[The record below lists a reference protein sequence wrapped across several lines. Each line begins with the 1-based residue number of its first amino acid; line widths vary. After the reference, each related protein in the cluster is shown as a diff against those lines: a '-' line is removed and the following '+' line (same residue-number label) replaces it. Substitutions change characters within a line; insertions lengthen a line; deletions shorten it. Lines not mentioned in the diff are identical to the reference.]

1 MAKRFSDTDKW
12 KKPFIRS
19 LQAPY
24 KLFWLYI
31 LDDCDHAGIWQVDME
46 IANIKLGES
55 LTIETALSQ
64 FGDKIKVFDNGEKW
78 FIKDFIDFQ
87 YGELN
92 PKNRVHESVLSIL
105 KKYKLC
111 YDFKPLTSPLQ
122 GAKDKDKEKDKD
134 KDIYLKEENFEKN
147 DYFIVNGKIEKGN
160 VVDWYLQNHQ
170 PNYEA
175 LLMQLSLSSQD
186 EKIKQELRK
195 YFING
200 FSFNDYKHIANSFKK
215 HIIEHQKELSPKK
228 LKMVY

>member
-1 MAKRFSDTDKW
+1 MNSTTEELDELFKKW
-12 KKPFIRS
+12 CQK
-19 LQAPY
+19 
-24 KLFWLYI
+24 
-31 LDDCDHAGIWQVDME
+31 
-46 IANIKLGES
+46 
-55 LTIETALSQ
+55 
-64 FGDKIKVFDNGEKW
+64 
-78 FIKDFIDFQ
+78 
-87 YGELN
+87 
-92 PKNRVHESVLSIL
+92 HE
-105 KKYKLC
+105 
-111 YDFKPLTSPLQ
+111 
-122 GAKDKDKEKDKD
+122 
-134 KDIYLKEENFEKN
+134 KEENFEKN